1 MAANSGAY
9 YEGLQYASQGVQPV
23 NFGELSMGF
32 AKIMEDKR
40 LEEKRD
46 REKREA
52 TQMEMT
58 RLFGEEIYSPFD
70 GTGLADTDIVSA
82 KIKDSIVARANVIN
96 SMYEKGELTNPQMMQ
111 EMVKLN
117 AQSKKYAA
125 FVNDISA
132 KVEEVQKLGGNAS
145 EYTTLMLENVDNLMN
160 NAAPVMDASGN
171 LSFLTKDGDQIV
183 SNPFNELERLL
194 DVRQKYDVTP
204 FIDNLLKTRGK
215 ERLVEGGAVV
225 EKLTDINENDEK
237 AFRDIVNTLDDA
249 DKFDIA
255 QRAGITVERDPN
267 SVFKILNQEAVDQG
281 IVDYMKETAQSKIN
295 QTKTVDEVAASQLSM
310 QLNQDYRAAQKWA
323 KENQGAIVNVVGE
336 KDEDQEIQVFPAP
349 GQNVLV
355 KSIIVDNNA
364 IPTANIGRY
373 VVDKDGNHKAT
384 ISYVTTKEIPAELGR
399 GTSTFKEVTTTEDI
413 TITDPGTINQI
424 RTQFGLDPIKEVVTP
439 SKRKP
444 Y

>member
-125 FVNDISA
+125 FVSGIET
-132 KVEEVQKLGGNAS
+132 KIGEIQKLGGNAS
-145 EYTTLMLENVDNLMN
+145 EYTTLMLENVDNLMK
-160 NAAPVMDASGN
+160 NATPVMDASGN

-215 ERLVEGGAVV
+215 ERLIEGGAVV

-267 SVFKILNQEAVDQG
+267 SVFKILNQEAVDKG

-295 QTKTVDEVAASQLSM
+295 QTKAVDEVAASQLSM

-384 ISYVTTKEIPAELGR
+384 ISYVTTKEIPPEQGR

-424 RTQFGLDPIKEVVTP
+424 RTQFGLEPIKEVVAP